1 MCEALPG
8 APSHVGVSIYEPPF
22 KVPFHVFCSLFPVAP
37 TSATLFSL
45 AHVLVHVP
53 NCVFSTLPSWL
64 VPVTSGTTCTG
75 LHTLIRMP
83 VLCVVFR
90 LETGGEHPFAAPI
103 FTIWPDLYPLLDQ
116 PLCFSPVYFLYLHPV
131 NCVRRLQQLSWSLT
145 HMYLIRTCHT
155 VHMLQC
161 LGFSDL
167 HLSFQHQYNIFT
179 LLSAL
184 APRCL

>member
-1 MCEALPG
+1 MCAESNRL
-8 APSHVGVSIYEPPF
+8 HLWHMCTCI
-22 KVPFHVFCSLFPVAP
+22 LNLNP
-37 TSATLFSL
+37 TNSTE
-45 AHVLVHVP
+45 HLVHHGRDV
-53 NCVFSTLPSWL
+53 NTTSIDVSTCSALWL

-131 NCVRRLQQLSWSLT
+131 NCVRRLQQPSWSLT
-145 HMYLIRTCHT
+145 HMYSMHEPPKDSKFCVQNCKRQL
-155 VHMLQC
+155 
-161 LGFSDL
+161 
-167 HLSFQHQYNIFT
+167 
-179 LLSAL
+179 
-184 APRCL
+184 

>member
-37 TSATLFSL
+37 TATLFSL
-45 AHVLVHVP
+45 
-53 NCVFSTLPSWL
+53 VFWSTSPTACSALWL
-64 VPVTSGTTCTG
+64 VPVTSGTTCKG

-167 HLSFQHQYNIFT
+167 HL
-179 LLSAL
+179 
-184 APRCL
+184 